1 MKRFLIVGVVAL
13 LFGFQSNAQIGL
25 SAGPGLT
32 YGFSSGQLFKSL
44 HLGIEI
50 PRDEESS
57 IIIRLAGS
65 LRNSTHTTGYATAID
80 PAVTSPSQIVTNIR
94 NSVSLFYLEG
104 GTRRYFF
111 GTGFDYGWAMYG
123 GTLINVGFYR
133 LTSKADLDESK
144 KDLYTIEQTSR
155 GSAFLLNF
163 GLQGGVKRQFV
174 FGTLFADVSL
184 SYAIIAT
191 TGPNTT
197 VPNND
202 YGAFLSPLNL
212 NFSVGIRRDLFY

>member
-1 MKRFLIVGVVAL
+1 MKKSLLLGIVAF
-13 LFGFQSNAQIGL
+13 LFGLNSNAQIGL
-25 SAGPGLT
+25 SAGPGVT

-57 IIIRLAGS
+57 VIIRFAAS
-65 LRNSTHTTGYATAID
+65 LRNSKQSTGYATAID
-80 PAVTSPSQIVTNIR
+80 PAVTSPSQILTNIR
-94 NSVSLFYLEG
+94 NSVSLFSLEG

-123 GTLINVGFYR
+123 GTLINIGFYR
-133 LTSKADLDESK
+133 LSSKADLDESK
-144 KDLYTIEQTSR
+144 KDLYTIEETNR
-155 GSAFLLNF
+155 GSVFLLNF

-191 TGPNTT
+191 PGPNTT
-197 VPNND
+197 VSND
-202 YGAFLSPLNL
+202 GYGAFLSPLNL
-212 NFSVGIRRDLFY
+212 NFSVGIRKDLFY